1 MVAQFQENMLVIWLI
16 ARSHALRIKVFCV
29 KPTLSLTSVWCMC
42 MLALAQLV
50 HMLDD
55 MSGELESMEQWLS
68 RNGDAL
74 ALMQKDMLEIEQVSR
89 HTKRTFIHNKHI

>member
-1 MVAQFQENMLVIWLI
+1 MVVGQGLEIIQVNWLFE
-16 ARSHALRIKVFCV
+16 RSHALRIKVFCV
-29 KPTLSLTSVWCMC
+29 KPNLSLTSVWWMC

-74 ALMQKDMLEIEQVSR
+74 ALMQKDMLEIEQVR
-89 HTKRTFIHNKHI
+89 HQHTNTHV

>member
-1 MVAQFQENMLVIWLI
+1 
-16 ARSHALRIKVFCV
+16 
-29 KPTLSLTSVWCMC
+29 